1 MQESSFDTPIDNP
14 EFLKA
19 VFSFAAKERRNKKR
33 LDPDNICRIAA
44 EEWDDLSIQ
53 ADATD
58 LQDSFSIRNV
68 LKAKRIAN
76 LLIDEKGALNTD
88 LIKKF
93 IELLKKHCYFL
104 GEGRHFDHKRN
115 EHILKCLI
123 KLDESKEL
131 RAAVMHIT
139 KPSMHKIADEIIKRT
154 LGIPLNTQITDAHA
168 RRAALSSWFTYLRQ
182 AVGSCFATAPAL
194 VVHDEQPLQFLKDLS
209 ELFAT
214 GKLKRTF
221 GGQEYTVPLCFS
233 SGKGGLNK
241 PLVIY
246 KEIDDAAQDIAA
258 SPSILS
264 AIEGSLILTPEVQDT
279 RSFLKNLVKEAL
291 TADAKGPFGISTTA
305 EVLLR
310 KMLLIHFKI
319 TEEDVTEYENRP
331 KGMVHGGLMIQ
342 VAKGGKGKG
351 ELCSS
356 FLTAYEGAK
365 WGFKT
370 LAENAL
376 LRVWEYTLAS
386 FAETKAEFSKWNLYS
401 SLGFQSNEDGGIG
414 ECLSQYLQRKLE
426 ILNREVE
433 NYQIEYEGIYAG
445 IKMLESRIR
454 HASSEDEAKWIRM
467 EYQARSN
474 EMNTIVELRD
484 RTHGRARR
492 CAGMF
497 ELLVSSYID
506 IFPNYF
512 QEVYDP
518 EIGGIAA
525 TIYDDTPA
533 GFRLLF
539 KHGRSNSSLWTQI
552 HNHTEFIE
560 CLAAFFI
567 AAERELVNEPDFKGA
582 EQDLSE
588 ITSSIVQHI
597 RGEHFIETAFFRMA
611 RAHGVRCPEK
621 PLEHLDLVEKKP
633 WVYTSGGNFITM
645 TSVYFSRDEK
655 PTTMRRWVENPM
667 ELLVFLADNLKKVP
681 YKLMEEYIQDPS
693 KSFLMFSP
701 THAFLLKPGLANFKK
716 AWDSSEFTFTWIR
729 DQILTPQERFV
740 DNIHLNQDAMAF
752 LARRFAE
759 DLSAHH
765 RHLFLMR
772 FGEIKGSM
780 SVRDFRRHILFTMEK
795 DRGLMIGDREVL
807 GTQKIDAVLYEELP
821 LFPVYKLKERVGH
834 ILAALPFLQES
845 EREKALQLFDAH
857 SSSVAREVALGA
869 KRLFEVVCGLII
881 LATGK
886 TSFEQNV
893 QKHVREAM
901 EREGYAFP
909 LPILFADTNWSRD
922 MFAFIVNP
930 GSGKPELWRM
940 DDLGL
945 AGEPMSYWNMWLNG
959 SRREPDWGVFINPI
973 EYRATPANDK
983 LRRRF

>member
-1 MQESSFDTPIDNP
+1 MQEPSFDTPIDNP
-14 EFLKA
+14 EFLQA
-19 VFSFAAKERRNKKR
+19 AFSFAAKERRNRKR
-33 LDPDNICRIAA
+33 LDPDNISRIAE

-76 LLIDEKGALNTD
+76 LLIDEKGALNAD
-88 LIKKF
+88 LVKRF
-93 IELLKKHCYFL
+93 IDLLKKHCYFL

-123 KLDESKEL
+123 RLDESKEIKASL
-131 RAAVMHIT
+131 GHIT
-139 KPSMHKIADEIIKRT
+139 KPSMHKVADEIIKRT
-154 LGIPLNTQITDAHA
+154 LGLPLNTQITDAHA

-182 AVGSCFATAPAL
+182 SVGSCFATAPAL
-194 VVHDEQPLQFLKDLS
+194 IVHDEQPLQFFNDLS

-221 GGQEYTVPLCFS
+221 GGLEYTVPLCFS

-241 PLVIY
+241 PLLIN
-246 KEIDDAAQDIAA
+246 KEIEEAAKEIAS
-258 SPSILS
+258 SPGILS
-264 AIEGSLILTPEVQDT
+264 AIEGSLILTPEVKDT
-279 RSFLKNLVKEAL
+279 KAFLTNLVEKAL
-291 TADAKGPFGISTTA
+291 STDSRGTFGIHTTA
-305 EVLLR
+305 EELLR
-310 KMLLIHFKI
+310 KMLLAHFKI
-319 TEEDVTEYENRP
+319 TEEDVAEYENKPR
-331 KGMVHGGLMIQ
+331 GMVHGGLMIQ

-351 ELCSS
+351 DLIAS
-356 FLTAYEGAK
+356 FITAFEGAK
-365 WGFKT
+365 WGYKA

-376 LRVWEYTLAS
+376 LRIWEYTLAS

-401 SLGFQSNEDGGIG
+401 SLGFQSGEEGGIG

-445 IKMLESRIR
+445 IQMLESRIR
-454 HASSEDEAKWIRM
+454 HAASEDEAKWIRM

-474 EMNTIVELRD
+474 ELNTILELRD
-484 RTHGRARR
+484 RTHARARR
-492 CAGMF
+492 AAGMF
-497 ELLVSSYID
+497 DLLVSSYID
-506 IFPNYF
+506 IFPKFF

-525 TIYDDTPA
+525 SIYDDTPA
-533 GFRLLF
+533 GFRLVF
-539 KHGRSNSSLWTQI
+539 KHGRTNSSLWTQI
-552 HNHTEFIE
+552 TNHHEFIE
-560 CLAAFFI
+560 CLVAFFI
-567 AAERELVNEPDFKGA
+567 AAERDLTHEPDFKGA

-588 ITSSIVQHI
+588 ITSAIVQHV
-597 RGEHFIETAFFRMA
+597 RSERFIETAFFRMA
-611 RAHGVRCPEK
+611 RAHGARCPEK
-621 PLEHLDLVEKKP
+621 PLENLNLVEKKP

-655 PTTMRRWVENPM
+655 PTTQRRWVENPM

-701 THAFLLKPGLANFKK
+701 THAFLLKPGLKNFKK
-716 AWDSSEFTFTWIR
+716 AWDSPEFTFTWIR
-729 DQILTPQERFV
+729 DQLLTPQERFV
-740 DNIHLNQDAMAF
+740 DTILLNQDMMAF
-752 LARRFAE
+752 LAKRFAE
-759 DLSAHH
+759 NLSSHH
-765 RHLFLMR
+765 RHLFLNR
-772 FGEIKGSM
+772 FGDIKGSM

-795 DRGLMIGDREVL
+795 DRGLMIGDREVVS
-807 GTQKIDAVLYEELP
+807 QHKMDSVLYEELP
-821 LFPVYKLKERVGH
+821 LFPVYKLKERVEH
-834 ILAALPFLQES
+834 ILSALSFLTEG
-845 EREKALQLFDAH
+845 ERKRALELFDKN
-857 SSSVAREVALGA
+857 SSSVAREAALGA
-869 KRLFEVVCGLII
+869 KKLFSVVSGLII
-881 LATGK
+881 LACSK
-886 TSFEQNV
+886 TSFEHNV
-893 QKHVREAM
+893 QLLLREAM

-909 LPILFADTNWSRD
+909 SPILFADTNWARD

-930 GSGKPELWRM
+930 GTGKPELWRM

-959 SRREPDWGVFINPI
+959 SRKEPDWGVFINPI
-973 EYRATPANDK
+973 EYRAALSNNQ
-983 LRRRF
+983 LRRRV